1 MHASTCTQ
9 VDNRTSWVTLAYRQ
23 AGVDISL
30 EEKARPHES
39 HGYCWDKPQSV
50 NVLRLR
56 VLDNTGGG
64 AELANVDCS
73 MDRLGSF
80 APIW

>member
-1 MHASTCTQ
+1 MLMPQ
-9 VDNRTSWVTLAYRQ
+9 VDNRTSWATTAYRQ
-23 AGVDISL
+23 AGVDMGL
-30 EEKARPHES
+30 EERAHPHES
-39 HGYCWDKPQSV
+39 HGYCWDKPQSL

-56 VLDNTGGG
+56 VLDSQGV
-64 AELANVDCS
+64 ELASVDCS